1 MQHIDSIRQIRK
13 ETVPPAGKRRIP
25 VSYILEKIIKGF
37 IFLQQGFKGKQ
48 GLHEPLSAT
57 VAPGAIR
64 PHLYVLDR
72 RVMTM
77 LSGQDY
83 AFGDNGGSQ
92 MSAQR
97 EVKAIQKF
105 R

>member
-1 MQHIDSIRQIRK
+1 MAS
-13 ETVPPAGKRRIP
+13 
-25 VSYILEKIIKGF
+25 
-37 IFLQQGFKGKQ
+37 
-48 GLHEPLSAT
+48 
-57 VAPGAIR
+57 GAIR
-64 PHLYVLDR
+64 PHPYVFDR

-97 EVKAIQKF
+97 EVISGTNGQHMCRMIERYYHVTDGTAI
-105 R
+105 RYECM

>member
-1 MQHIDSIRQIRK
+1 MAS
-13 ETVPPAGKRRIP
+13 
-25 VSYILEKIIKGF
+25 S
-37 IFLQQGFKGKQ
+37 
-48 GLHEPLSAT
+48 
-57 VAPGAIR
+57 AIR
-64 PHLYVLDR
+64 PHPYVFDR

-97 EVKAIQKF
+97 EVIETRRAGNRNRIP
-105 R
+105 